1 MNQHQ
6 PAQRDIDVHAH
17 LMVPEV
23 YAATSANSL
32 FVKSFADA
40 TMSEAAKK
48 NAAQRTAYVLRS
60 MSDVNERI
68 AMMDAMGVDVQVLS
82 SSLVHQCSYWA
93 APAESLRLERMF
105 NDRIAQVVRDNP
117 RRFIG
122 LGGVPLHAPAMAVA
136 ELVRC
141 MTELGLAGVG
151 ISTMAGDMEIG
162 DPKLRPFWAKAEE
175 LGAVIYIHPAGNT
188 DPRFQRF
195 HLWNSIGQNFEEA
208 MAIASI
214 MYEGILDAFP
224 DLKICIS
231 HGGGYMPLALGRIAR
246 NYLEKPS
253 TRANMSRSPAEYL
266 RMLYYD
272 SCVYEPEVLAHLVDR
287 VGADRVI
294 LGSDYPVGEMKPV
307 DFVNSA
313 PLFAADKQKIISSN
327 ATALFGRSVLRPLS
341 ITT

>member
-1 MNQHQ
+1 MSPHQ
-6 PAQRDIDVHAH
+6 SAQTVIDVHAH

-23 YAATSANSL
+23 YAATSAQSL

-40 TMSEAAKK
+40 TMSEAAKQ

-68 AMMDAMGVDVQVLS
+68 AKMDAMGVDMQVLS

-93 APAESLRLERMF
+93 EPAESLRLERMF
-105 NDRIAQVVRDNP
+105 NDRIAQVVLDNP
-117 RRFIG
+117 CRFIG
-122 LGGVPLHAPAMAVA
+122 LGGVPLHAPTMAAA

-141 MTELGLAGVG
+141 MTDLGLAGVG

-162 DPKLRPFWAKAEE
+162 DPTLRPFWAKAEE
-175 LGAVIYIHPAGNT
+175 LGAVVYIHPAGNA
-188 DPRFQRF
+188 DRRFQKF

-224 DLKICIS
+224 DLKICVS

-253 TRANMSRSPAEYL
+253 TRANMSKSPAEYL

-272 SCVYEPEVLAHLVDR
+272 TCVYEGEVLAHLVDR

-307 DFVNSA
+307 EFVNSA
-313 PLFAADKQKIISSN
+313 PLSAADKQKIIATN
-327 ATALFGRSVLRPLS
+327 AMALFGGHVPVRGH
-341 ITT
+341 

>member
-6 PAQRDIDVHAH
+6 PAQRVIDVHAH

-23 YAATSANSL
+23 YAVTSANSL

-105 NDRIAQVVRDNP
+105 NDRMAQVVRDNP

-151 ISTMAGDMEIG
+151 ISTMAGDVEIG

-175 LGAVIYIHPAGNT
+175 LGAVVYIHPAGNA

-214 MYEGILDAFP
+214 MYEGILDTFP

-307 DFVNSA
+307 EFVNSA
-313 PLFAADKQKIISSN
+313 PLSEADKRKIIASN
-327 ATALFGRSVLRPLS
+327 ATALFGHSVPS
-341 ITT
+341 

>member
-1 MNQHQ
+1 MSPHQ
-6 PAQRDIDVHAH
+6 SEQIVVDVHAH

-23 YAATSANSL
+23 YAATSAHSL

-40 TMSEAAKK
+40 SMSEAAKK
-48 NAAQRTAYVLRS
+48 NAEQRTTYVLRR
-60 MSDVNERI
+60 MSDVSDRV

-82 SSLVHQCSYWA
+82 SSLVHQCTYWA
-93 APAESLRLERMF
+93 SPTESLRLERVF
-105 NDRIAQVVRDNP
+105 NDRVAQVVRENP
-117 RRFIG
+117 RRFVG
-122 LGGVPLHAPAMAVA
+122 LGGVPLHAPAMAEA

-141 MTELGLAGVG
+141 MTDLRLAGVG

-175 LGAVIYIHPAGNT
+175 LGAVVYIHPAGNA
-188 DPRFQRF
+188 DRRFQRF

-224 DLKICIS
+224 ALKICIS

-253 TRANMSRSPAEYL
+253 TRANMTKSPAEYL

-294 LGSDYPVGEMKPV
+294 LGSDYPVGETKPV
-307 DFVNSA
+307 EFVNSA
-313 PLFAADKQKIISSN
+313 PLSTIDKQKIISSN
-327 ATALFGRSVLRPLS
+327 AIALFSHSNAIAPSRG
-341 ITT
+341 

>member
-1 MNQHQ
+1 MNTHQ
-6 PAQRDIDVHAH
+6 PAQLVIDVHAH

-23 YAATSANSL
+23 YAATSAQSL

-48 NAAQRTAYVLRS
+48 NAEQRTAYVLRS
-60 MSDVNERI
+60 MSDVNDRI
-68 AMMDAMGVDVQVLS
+68 AMMDAMGVDMQVLS

-105 NDRIAQVVRDNP
+105 NDRVAQVVRDNP

-307 DFVNSA
+307 EFVNSA
-313 PLFAADKQKIISSN
+313 PLSAADKQKIIASN
-327 ATALFGRSVLRPLS
+327 ATALFGHSVPD
-341 ITT
+341 

>member
-1 MNQHQ
+1 MSPHQ
-6 PAQRDIDVHAH
+6 SAEIVIDVHAH

-23 YAATSANSL
+23 YAATSAHSL
-32 FVKSFADA
+32 FVRSFADA

-48 NAAQRTAYVLRS
+48 NAAQRTAYVLHS
-60 MSDVNERI
+60 MSDVSDRI
-68 AMMDAMGVDVQVLS
+68 AKMDAMGVDLQVLS
-82 SSLVHQCSYWA
+82 SSLVHQCTYWA
-93 APAESLRLERMF
+93 APAESLRLERWF
-105 NDRIAQVVRDNP
+105 NDRVAQVVRDNP

-122 LGGVPLHAPAMAVA
+122 LGGVPLHAPETAVA

-141 MTELGLAGVG
+141 MTDLGLAGVG
-151 ISTMAGDMEIG
+151 ISTMAGDLEIG
-162 DPKLRPFWAKAEE
+162 DSKLRPFWAKAEE
-175 LGAVIYIHPAGNT
+175 LGAVVYIHPAGNA
-188 DPRFQRF
+188 DRRFQSF

-253 TRANMSRSPAEYL
+253 TRANMSKSPAEYL

-272 SCVYEPEVLAHLVDR
+272 SCVYEPEVLAHLVER

-307 DFVNSA
+307 EFVNSS
-313 PLFAADKQKIISSN
+313 PLSEADKRKIISTN
-327 ATALFGRSVLRPLS
+327 ATALFGSHVPVRSH
-341 ITT
+341 